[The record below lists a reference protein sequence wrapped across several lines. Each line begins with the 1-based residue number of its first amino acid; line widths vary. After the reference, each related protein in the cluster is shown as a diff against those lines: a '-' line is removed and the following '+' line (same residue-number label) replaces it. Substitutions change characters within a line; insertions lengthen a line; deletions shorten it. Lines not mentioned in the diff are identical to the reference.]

1 MKAGEIQGLE
11 GAPLFPK
18 EKQRL
23 VRDSPAFNSFSIRLD
38 CGGFRELV
46 LLNVVVRERAAVLEL
61 LASEDQALLIR
72 RDALLILDLRL
83 R

>member
-1 MKAGEIQGLE
+1 MILL
-11 GAPLFPK
+11 PSILF
-18 EKQRL
+18 
-23 VRDSPAFNSFSIRLD
+23 SFSFSIRLH

-83 R
+83 RFDHNFPNS